1 MVDAAIRGNLWNM
14 LILFPNWRM
23 ACALR
28 VRAWAEEIRRCPR
41 CENPPNIWQ
50 KSLPQAK
57 IKSGVKIHLTLF
69 GTNHCHWQKDNHHK
83 GPFLLRLR
91 GSPSTKLN
99 GGPRN
104 PACLLL
110 CLNFVEEI
118 LFSDSLEE
126 LLKNIIG
133 VIMRVIIDESHDT
146 WKWFFLIDLI
156 VFKDLINVRDWT
168 DAA

>member
-28 VRAWAEEIRRCPR
+28 VRAWAAEIRRCPR
-41 CENPPNIWQ
+41 CEKPPNIWQ

-57 IKSGVKIHLTLF
+57 IKSGVKIHLTF
-69 GTNHCHWQKDNHHK
+69 SAKITATGKRTTTTRA
-83 GPFLLRLR
+83 PSFL
-91 GSPSTKLN
+91 GSAGHPEPNSQS
-99 GGPRN
+99 
-104 PACLLL
+104 CLPVVVPQL
-110 CLNFVEEI
+110 CWR
-118 LFSDSLEE
+118 DSFLWLTGRIIEE
-126 LLKNIIG
+126 LLWSNHWC
-133 VIMRVIIDESHDT
+133 HDT